1 MSQTL
6 QRLVY
11 ESSATGS
18 TGSLLNLAAILS
30 EAQRNNDRDG
40 LTGALAAHRER
51 YIQVLEGPAQALDAL
66 LARLAT
72 DPRHRD
78 IVILDRA
85 PVQTR
90 LFGQWS
96 MASARISPEKAATLD
111 ALVARQGLTAWEV
124 IRVMLDGEDPLHLT

>member
-1 MSQTL
+1 M
-6 QRLVY
+6 
-11 ESSATGS
+11 
-18 TGSLLNLAAILS
+18 
-30 EAQRNNDRDG
+30 
-40 LTGALAAHRER
+40 
-51 YIQVLEGPAQALDAL
+51 LEGPAQALDAL